1 MHDWIDKYVETKSN
15 EHTRSAYRADLAQL
29 VKFLGAWNHPGV
41 PAASNWAGIR
51 PEHLQEYRFF
61 LRDRGYQDTTL
72 ARKMAVLRTFLN
84 FLAANGVVTADQIG
98 DLPPQTVEASTPKHL
113 SESEVVRLLDAANQ
127 PEAANRR
134 RDCAVLTI
142 VYYTGLRASDVTK
155 LNVDDVGP
163 RGASLHLPDGTVKA
177 LAEEPAQ
184 AVLHHMQT
192 NHASLYGPDT
202 DSWTSPANADGPVPL
217 FPNRQGTRMTRQGVW
232 SILKSCLDRSDLD
245 LSINLQML
253 RNTHFR
259 HNP

>member
-1 MHDWIDKYVETKSN
+1 MRDWIDKYVETKSN
-15 EHTRSAYRADLAQL
+15 EHTRSAYRADLVQL
-29 VKFLGAWNHPGV
+29 VKFLGTWNHPGV

-61 LRDRGYQDTTL
+61 LQDRGYQDTTL
-72 ARKMAVLRTFLN
+72 ARKMAVLRTFLS
-84 FLAANGVVTADQIG
+84 FLVANGVVNTDQIG
-98 DLPPQTVEASTPKHL
+98 DLPPQTVAASTPMHL
-113 SESEVVRLLDAANQ
+113 SKADVARLLDAANQ
-127 PEAANRR
+127 PGATNRR

-163 RGASLHLPDGTVKA
+163 RGTSLRMPNGILKA
-177 LAEEPAQ
+177 LADEPAQ
-184 AVLHHMQT
+184 VILHHMRE
-192 NHASLYGPDT
+192 NHISLHSPDT
-202 DSWTSPANADGPVPL
+202 DSWTSPADTDMPVPL

-232 SILKSCLDRSDLD
+232 SILKSCLERSDLD
-245 LSINLQML
+245 PSINLQVL